1 MGCVPAKSVSN
12 LPYGLGGFK
21 GGVPFVT
28 YQQKVALVQTWN
40 VLMENL
46 SRVGVIAF
54 MRLFETHPDVQEIFI
69 PFKGLDHE
77 SLRNSKELRAHALR
91 VMSFVQK
98 VVARLEQ
105 PRKLEMLLGELGKS
119 HLNYGAK
126 AEYIEKIGPQF
137 IYAVKPMLEDHWNPG
152 VENAWLQLFRY
163 ITHYMKVTM
172 ERSDKETVDDDNRKK
187 NKMKIMRHSF
197 RGKLYK

>member
-1 MGCVPAKSVSN
+1 MGCVPTKPVSN
-12 LPYGLGGFK
+12 LPTSRLAGFR
-21 GGVPFVT
+21 GSVPFVT
-28 YQQKVALVQTWN
+28 YQQKVALVATWN

-46 SRVGVIAF
+46 TRVGVIAF

-91 VMSFVQK
+91 VMGFVQK
-98 VVARLEQ
+98 VVARLEH
-105 PRKLEMLLGELGKS
+105 PKKLELLLGELGKS
-119 HLNYGAK
+119 HLDYGAK

-137 IYAVKPMLEDHWNPG
+137 IYAVKPMLEDLWNAE

-163 ITHYMKVTM
+163 ITYYMKLTM
-172 ERSDKETVDDDNRKK
+172 AQSEKEKTATNKCVK
-187 NKMKIMRHSF
+187 N
-197 RGKLYK
+197 